1 MRHAYDLEAVIDVC
15 NAAAL
20 VRQDV
25 DPSALSA
32 AERRF
37 VEGCWRL
44 LQEIVR
50 SGRTPDDYDDYDHDS
65 GPDRPAVLAP
75 EILEKVADLTLYPA
89 WTRRLPDEF
98 FANVLRVWEW
108 SAEDL
113 RDDDR
118 ARQFA
123 AVVDDM
129 VYRRLPP

>member
-20 VRQDV
+20 VRRDV

-32 AERRF
+32 AERHF
-37 VEGCWRL
+37 VEGGWRL
-44 LQEIVR
+44 LGEIVR
-50 SGRTPDDYDDYDHDS
+50 SGRAPDDDDS
-65 GPDRPAVLAP
+65 GPDRPAALAP
-75 EILEKVADLTLYPA
+75 EILEKVAGFTLYPA

-98 FANVLRVWEW
+98 LANVLRVWEW